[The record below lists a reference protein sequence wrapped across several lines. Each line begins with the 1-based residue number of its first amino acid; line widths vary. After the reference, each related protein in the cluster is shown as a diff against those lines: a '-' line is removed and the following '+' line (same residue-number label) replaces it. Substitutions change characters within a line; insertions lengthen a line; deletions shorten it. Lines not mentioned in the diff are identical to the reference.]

1 MTERILDISDC
12 PAYLS
17 VRGGLL
23 VIKLPSP
30 KQTEGPT
37 ADAKE
42 QPGESG
48 DAARTAALQG
58 SPAADTGQSPTAG
71 EDPRVAAIP
80 PSRDASPASPQ
91 GVARPSWPCS
101 PSTGGT
107 PVLRAG
113 EDTGATVAGED
124 TGATTKKRARDPE
137 SGLRA
142 RDTQSQTVPLADIA
156 AVIVSHPQ
164 VSYSHAVL
172 SGLAAAGAT
181 FIACDEKHLPA
192 AMLLPLVTHST
203 QTERFAAQVQVS
215 LPTRKRV
222 WQEIVR
228 AKLLSQARLLEERT
242 GKDWGLGPLAS
253 RVRSGDA
260 GNLES
265 QAARIYWPAL
275 FGDFH
280 RDPEGEGVN
289 ACLNYGYAVVRAV
302 VARAL
307 CGAGLHPSFGVHHH
321 NRYDPFCLA
330 DDLMEP
336 FRPLVD
342 RVVARLR
349 DERGAE
355 VTVDKESKRAILEG
369 VLRRYQAEGESRTLF
384 DWASRA
390 ASSLTAIIEGRA
402 GKLDLPLLS
411 PSEEASAEAD

>member
-1 MTERILDISDC
+1 MTERILDISDR

-23 VIKLPSP
+23 VIKFPSTALPGASP
-30 KQTEGPT
+30 DEGREQIEEQGDT
-37 ADAKE
+37 A
-42 QPGESG
+42 
-48 DAARTAALQG
+48 
-58 SPAADTGQSPTAG
+58 
-71 EDPRVAAIP
+71 VAAVC
-80 PSRDASPASPQ
+80 D
-91 GVARPSWPCS
+91 RPS
-101 PSTGGT
+101 
-107 PVLRAG
+107 AG
-113 EDTGATVAGED
+113 EDTGATK
-124 TGATTKKRARDPE
+124 TKRPRDPE

-142 RDTQSQTVPLADIA
+142 RNTQEQTLPLADIA
-156 AVIVSHPQ
+156 ALIVSHPQ

-181 FIACDEKHLPA
+181 FIACDVKHLPA
-192 AMLLPLVTHST
+192 AMLLPLVSHST
-203 QTERFAAQVQVS
+203 QTERFAAQVQMS
-215 LPTRKRV
+215 LPTRKRA

-242 GKDWGLGPLAS
+242 GKDWGLGPLAA
-253 RVRSGDA
+253 RVRSGDT

-275 FGDFH
+275 FGDFR

-289 ACLNYGYAVVRAV
+289 ACLNYGYAIARAV

-330 DDLMEP
+330 DDMMEP
-336 FRPLVD
+336 YRPLVD

-349 DERGAE
+349 DERGPE
-355 VTVDKESKRAILEG
+355 VNVDKDSKRAILEG
-369 VLRRYQAEGESRTLF
+369 VLTRYSAEGESRTLF

-390 ASSLTAIIEGRA
+390 AASLTAVIEGRA
-402 GKLDLPLLS
+402 EKLEVPVLT
-411 PSEEASAEAD
+411 PSEEQSVSEG